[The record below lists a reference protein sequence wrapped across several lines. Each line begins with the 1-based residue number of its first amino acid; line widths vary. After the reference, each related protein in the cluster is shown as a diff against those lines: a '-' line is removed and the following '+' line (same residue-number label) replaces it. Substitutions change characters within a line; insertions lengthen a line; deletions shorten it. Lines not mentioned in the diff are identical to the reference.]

1 MKKDGQMVHT
11 LKDNTKKVRKTEEV
25 NISGVMELFMMVNGK
40 TMKYMDLVN
49 IHGMTAEYTLVFGK

>member
-1 MKKDGQMVHT
+1 MKKDGPMVHT